1 MIEGHFI
8 LDIVSGDVHIL
19 WLYNIM
25 DRIYKYNS
33 NASYEPNGGTYLQ
46 LITAKDLYIQNITVA
61 ENGGHSDSFQVKF
74 PNVFTN
80 YPLGAVRVE
89 DQKFKDWDH
98 YKFTI
103 WQSQLNFVV
112 FCASSACGVSVE
124 HLNAKE
130 PMIRSI
136 YRFHVYYHIR
146 RILKILE
153 IPLPYENSFNQY
165 NNPYNHEKF
174 IRICSEYGVSN
185 DLTKWRNQKY
195 FSTWQSRAWETGK
208 PGMSYIN
215 ENSFS
220 GWIIEKLDGLTMLG
234 LQKLSESVRDYA
246 YLILTSQ
253 TSTRDLIVGHEGRNL
268 DAQRVFLNTF
278 ENVVNKRVNIPEDI
292 RRFQKTLQYAR
303 SKVDYVIGEF
313 IYMLPSDMNL
323 RTGNIRNYNNK
334 ILISS
339 PSFKIGTNVKINLLS
354 SENRRLSDDGEQAK
368 LKDKPDV
375 KSKKVEMVKTKPDVK
390 SNKEHKQDVK
400 PNIKFD
406 RESKQDV
413 KKPDTNKITYEE
425 EKVALILGT
434 TAVFTVWWMFK

>member
-1 MIEGHFI
+1 
-8 LDIVSGDVHIL
+8 
-19 WLYNIM
+19 M
-25 DRIYKYNS
+25 DRIYRYNS
-33 NASYEPNGGTYLQ
+33 NSSYKPNGGTYLQ
-46 LITAKDLYIQNITVA
+46 QIGSKDLYIQNITVS
-61 ENGGHSDSFQVKF
+61 EHDKHSESFQIKF

-80 YPLGAVRVE
+80 YLLGAVRVE

-98 YKFTI
+98 YTFTI
-103 WQSQLNFVV
+103 WQSQLNFAV

-165 NNPYNHEKF
+165 NNPYNHEKY
-174 IRICSEYGVSN
+174 IHICSEYGVSN

-208 PGMSYIN
+208 AGMSYLN
-215 ENSFS
+215 ENSWS
-220 GWIIEKLDGLTMLG
+220 RWIIEKSDGLTTLG
-234 LQKLSESVRDYA
+234 LQKISETVRDYA

-253 TSTRDLIVGHEGRNL
+253 TSTRGPIIGHEARNL

-278 ENVVNKRVNIPEDI
+278 EDVVARRVSIPEDI

-303 SKVDYVIGEF
+303 SKVDYVVAEYV
-313 IYMLPSDMNL
+313 YMLPSDMNL
-323 RTGNIRNYNNK
+323 KIGGNIRGYNNK
-334 ILISS
+334 ILVSS
-339 PSFKIGTNVKINLLS
+339 PSFNVGTNLKVNLDDHDTKVAKTDKLDVKH
-354 SENRRLSDDGEQAK
+354 K
-368 LKDKPDV
+368 VKDKPNKGDKQDV
-375 KSKKVEMVKTKPDVK
+375 KPVIKP
-390 SNKEHKQDVK
+390 NKEHKQDVK
-400 PNIKFD
+400 PNIKF
-406 RESKQDV
+406 EQDV
-413 KKPDTNKITYEE
+413 KKPDTNEITYED
-425 EKVALILGT
+425 EKIALVLGT